1 MRCIGKAVKT
11 IHRNNDS
18 YFTIASF
25 DLVKEID
32 GEVEIH
38 PIYKTFTVVGIMPY
52 LMEDADYEIS
62 ATEVENKKYGKQY
75 QVNSINLYLPN
86 GIESKEGQKEFLDII
101 FTKLQV
107 KEMYEALDD
116 PYMTLKDGDIS
127 SLVKV
132 KNCGMKTAVAWI
144 DKFKTYMPLSNAMK
158 ELSEYGL
165 TEALLRRIV
174 NHYKSSDIAVEIIQN
189 KPYKLIEVNGVGW
202 HKCDEIAMKG
212 GLKPDSPER
221 IGTYILYYLQE
232 RANEGYSYI
241 PADANT
247 EIENGIVSKTQK
259 PINFIDTMIE
269 FFGDDISDE
278 ALKGGLDYVNDQLWF
293 SDDRKFVGLKR
304 IYDLEMSVAENLIR
318 IRDGENDFKY
328 SNWKDII
335 KQKEIDQGWEYNEQ
349 QLEGI
354 KAVLENQVV
363 VITGKAGTGKSSI
376 VDAMIAVLQGYSY
389 AQTALSGRAA
399 ARMAE
404 ITHEEGYTI
413 HRLLGFPKGDR
424 DHGGFVFHEDNKL
437 PRDIIILDEVSMV
450 DGELFNRL
458 VKAIKTGSK
467 LIMLGDTGQL
477 ECIGCMNIAADL
489 IASKEIVS
497 IELSQIH
504 RQAANSGIITESI
517 KARKGIQLIEK
528 DWIGTEVRGKLN
540 DLVLDCFSDKSNT
553 FYKVM
558 QHASSELEDG
568 TDIMDLMVI
577 APSYKNESGVD
588 NLNAALQSLYNP
600 DSSEKKEVF
609 VQKSS
614 KAWILRE
621 GDKIINVQND
631 YYAKNKFTA
640 GIFNGNIGVVKNID
654 IDANT
659 IAVDFQDIPGIMIL
673 PKKNWKDLELGY
685 AITCHKAQ
693 GSQCK
698 KVIVGLDFGSFIQ
711 LSREWVYTA
720 MTRAID
726 KCYMV
731 AQNNALRYAVSKN
744 SISVKRTHLVNLLAY
759 KAANKFSLGNCE
771 TH

>member
-38 PIYKTFTVVGIMPY
+38 SIYKTFTVVGIMPY

-349 QLEGI
+349 QIEGI

-759 KAANKFSLGNCE
+759 KAANKFSF
-771 TH
+771 

>member
-165 TEALLRRIV
+165 TETLLRRIV

-349 QLEGI
+349 QIEGI

-759 KAANKFSLGNCE
+759 KAANKFSF
-771 TH
+771 

>member
-107 KEMYEALDD
+107 KEMYEALDN
-116 PYMTLKDGDIS
+116 PYMTLKDGDIA

-278 ALKGGLDYVNDQLWF
+278 ALKGGLDYANDQLWF

-349 QLEGI
+349 QIEGI

-376 VDAMIAVLQGYSY
+376 VDAMIAVLQDYSY

-437 PRDIIILDEVSMV
+437 PRDVIILDEVSMV

-517 KARKGIQLIEK
+517 KAREGIQLIGK
-528 DWIGTEVRGKLN
+528 DWVGTEVRGKLN

-600 DSSEKKEVF
+600 DSPEKKEVF

-614 KAWILRE
+614 KAWMLCE

-744 SISVKRTHLVNLLAY
+744 SISVKRTHLVKLLAY
-759 KAANKFSLGNCE
+759 KAANKF
-771 TH
+771 TF

>member
-32 GEVEIH
+32 GEVEMH

-293 SDDRKFVGLKR
+293 SDDRRFVGLKR

-349 QLEGI
+349 QIKGI

-517 KARKGIQLIEK
+517 KAREGIQLIEK

-600 DSSEKKEVF
+600 DSPEKKEVF

-744 SISVKRTHLVNLLAY
+744 SISVKRTHLVKLLAY
-759 KAANKFSLGNCE
+759 KAANKFSF
-771 TH
+771 

>member
-349 QLEGI
+349 QIEGI

-517 KARKGIQLIEK
+517 KAREGIQLIEK

-540 DLVLDCFSDKSNT
+540 DLVIDCFSDKSNT

-744 SISVKRTHLVNLLAY
+744 SISVKRTHLVKLLAY
-759 KAANKFSLGNCE
+759 KAANKFSF
-771 TH
+771 

>member
-349 QLEGI
+349 QIEGI

-517 KARKGIQLIEK
+517 KAREGIQLIEK

-577 APSYKNESGVD
+577 APSYKSESGVD

-600 DSSEKKEVF
+600 DSPEKKEVF

-621 GDKIINVQND
+621 EDKIINVQND

-744 SISVKRTHLVNLLAY
+744 SISVKRTHLVKLLAY
-759 KAANKFSLGNCE
+759 KAANKFSF
-771 TH
+771 

>member
-1 MRCIGKAVKT
+1 
-11 IHRNNDS
+11 
-18 YFTIASF
+18 
-25 DLVKEID
+25 
-32 GEVEIH
+32 
-38 PIYKTFTVVGIMPY
+38 MPY

-293 SDDRKFVGLKR
+293 SDDRRFVGLKR

-349 QLEGI
+349 QIEGI

-759 KAANKFSLGNCE
+759 KAANKFSF
-771 TH
+771 

>member
-744 SISVKRTHLVNLLAY
+744 SISVKRTHLVKLLAY
-759 KAANKFSLGNCE
+759 KAANKFSF
-771 TH
+771 

>member
-32 GEVEIH
+32 GEVENH

-293 SDDRKFVGLKR
+293 SVDRRFVGLKR

-349 QLEGI
+349 QIEGI

-759 KAANKFSLGNCE
+759 KAANKFSF
-771 TH
+771 

>member
-349 QLEGI
+349 QIEGI

-517 KARKGIQLIEK
+517 KAREGIQLIEK

-600 DSSEKKEVF
+600 DSPEKKEVF

-654 IDANT
+654 IDTNT

-744 SISVKRTHLVNLLAY
+744 SISVKRTHLVKLLAY
-759 KAANKFSLGNCE
+759 KVANKFSF
-771 TH
+771 

>member
-52 LMEDADYEIS
+52 LMEDADYAIS

-349 QLEGI
+349 QIEGI

-517 KARKGIQLIEK
+517 KAREGIQLIEK

-553 FYKVM
+553 FYKIM

-600 DSSEKKEVF
+600 DSPEKKEVF

-744 SISVKRTHLVNLLAY
+744 SISVKRTHLVKLLAY
-759 KAANKFSLGNCE
+759 KAANKFSF
-771 TH
+771 

>member
-349 QLEGI
+349 QIEGI

-517 KARKGIQLIEK
+517 KAREGIQLIEK

-600 DSSEKKEVF
+600 DSPEKKEVF

-631 YYAKNKFTA
+631 YYVKNKFTA

-744 SISVKRTHLVNLLAY
+744 SISVKRTHLVKLLAY
-759 KAANKFSLGNCE
+759 KAANKFSF
-771 TH
+771 

>member
-165 TEALLRRIV
+165 TETLLRRIV

-241 PADANT
+241 PADVNT

-349 QLEGI
+349 QIEGI

-517 KARKGIQLIEK
+517 KAREGIQLIEK

-600 DSSEKKEVF
+600 DSPEKKEVF

-654 IDANT
+654 IDVNT

-744 SISVKRTHLVNLLAY
+744 SISVKRTHLVKLLAY
-759 KAANKFSLGNCE
+759 KAANKFSF
-771 TH
+771 

>member
-349 QLEGI
+349 QIEGI

-517 KARKGIQLIEK
+517 KAREGIQLIEK

-540 DLVLDCFSDKSNT
+540 DLVIDCFSDKSNT

-577 APSYKNESGVD
+577 APLYKNESGVD

-744 SISVKRTHLVNLLAY
+744 SISVKRTHLAKLLAY
-759 KAANKFSLGNCE
+759 KAANKFSF
-771 TH
+771 

>member
-293 SDDRKFVGLKR
+293 SDNRKFVGLKR

-349 QLEGI
+349 QIEGI

-424 DHGGFVFHEDNKL
+424 DHSGFVFHEDNKL
-437 PRDIIILDEVSMV
+437 PREIIILDEVSMV

-517 KARKGIQLIEK
+517 KAREGIQLIEK
-528 DWIGTEVRGKLN
+528 DWVGTEVRGKLN

-558 QHASSELEDG
+558 KHASSELEDG

-759 KAANKFSLGNCE
+759 KAANKFSF
-771 TH
+771 

>member
-165 TEALLRRIV
+165 TETLLRRIV

-247 EIENGIVSKTQK
+247 EIENGIVPKTQK

-349 QLEGI
+349 QIEGI

-517 KARKGIQLIEK
+517 KAREGIQLIEK

-600 DSSEKKEVF
+600 DSPEKKEVF

-654 IDANT
+654 IDVNT

-744 SISVKRTHLVNLLAY
+744 SISVKRTHLVKLLAY
-759 KAANKFSLGNCE
+759 KAANKFSF
-771 TH
+771 

>member
-107 KEMYEALDD
+107 KEMYETLDN
-116 PYMTLKDGDIS
+116 PYMTLKDGDIA

-278 ALKGGLDYVNDQLWF
+278 ALKGGLDYANDQLWF

-304 IYDLEMSVAENLIR
+304 IYDLEISVAENLIR

-349 QLEGI
+349 QIEGI

-517 KARKGIQLIEK
+517 KAREGIQLIEK
-528 DWIGTEVRGKLN
+528 DWVGTEVRGKLN

-600 DSSEKKEVF
+600 GSSEKKEVF

-673 PKKNWKDLELGY
+673 PKKNWKDLEPGY

-744 SISVKRTHLVNLLAY
+744 SISVKRTHLVKLLAY
-759 KAANKFSLGNCE
+759 KAANKF
-771 TH
+771 TF

>member
-517 KARKGIQLIEK
+517 KAREGIQLIEK

-600 DSSEKKEVF
+600 DSPEKKEVF

-621 GDKIINVQND
+621 EDKIINVQND

-744 SISVKRTHLVNLLAY
+744 SISVKRTHLVKLLAY
-759 KAANKFSLGNCE
+759 KAANKFSF
-771 TH
+771 

>member
-32 GEVEIH
+32 GEVEMH

-107 KEMYEALDD
+107 KEMYETLDD

-517 KARKGIQLIEK
+517 KAREGIQLIEK

-540 DLVLDCFSDKSNT
+540 DLVIDCFSDKSNT

-654 IDANT
+654 IDVNT

-744 SISVKRTHLVNLLAY
+744 SISVKRTHLVKLLAY
-759 KAANKFSLGNCE
+759 KAANKFSF
-771 TH
+771 

>member
-349 QLEGI
+349 QIEGI

-413 HRLLGFPKGDR
+413 HRLLEFPKGDR

-600 DSSEKKEVF
+600 DSPEKKEVF

-640 GIFNGNIGVVKNID
+640 GIFNGNIGVV
-654 IDANT
+654 
-659 IAVDFQDIPGIMIL
+659 
-673 PKKNWKDLELGY
+673 
-685 AITCHKAQ
+685 
-693 GSQCK
+693 
-698 KVIVGLDFGSFIQ
+698 
-711 LSREWVYTA
+711 
-720 MTRAID
+720 
-726 KCYMV
+726 
-731 AQNNALRYAVSKN
+731 
-744 SISVKRTHLVNLLAY
+744 
-759 KAANKFSLGNCE
+759 
-771 TH
+771 

>member
-293 SDDRKFVGLKR
+293 SDDRRFVGLKR

-349 QLEGI
+349 QIEGI

-577 APSYKNESGVD
+577 APSFKNESGVD

-759 KAANKFSLGNCE
+759 KAANKFSF
-771 TH
+771 

>member
-158 ELSEYGL
+158 ELSEYDL

-349 QLEGI
+349 QIEGI

-517 KARKGIQLIEK
+517 KAREGIQLIEK

-600 DSSEKKEVF
+600 DSPEKKEVF

-614 KAWILRE
+614 KAWMLRE

-654 IDANT
+654 IDVNT

-744 SISVKRTHLVNLLAY
+744 SISVKRTHLVKLLAY
-759 KAANKFSLGNCE
+759 KAANKFSF
-771 TH
+771 

>member
-174 NHYKSSDIAVEIIQN
+174 NHYKSSDIAAEIIQN

-349 QLEGI
+349 QIEGI

-517 KARKGIQLIEK
+517 KAREGIQLIEK

-600 DSSEKKEVF
+600 DSPEKKEVF

-654 IDANT
+654 TDANT

-744 SISVKRTHLVNLLAY
+744 SISVKRTHLVKLLAY
-759 KAANKFSLGNCE
+759 KAANKFSF
-771 TH
+771 

>member
-38 PIYKTFTVVGIMPY
+38 PTYKTFTVVGIMPY

-189 KPYKLIEVNGVGW
+189 KPYKLIEVNGIGW

-293 SDDRKFVGLKR
+293 SGDRKFVGLKR
-304 IYDLEMSVAENLIR
+304 IYDLEMSVTENLIR

-349 QLEGI
+349 QIEGI

-424 DHGGFVFHEDNKL
+424 NHGGFVFHEDNKL

-517 KARKGIQLIEK
+517 KAREGIQLIEK

-600 DSSEKKEVF
+600 DSPEKKEVF

-654 IDANT
+654 IDTNT

-744 SISVKRTHLVNLLAY
+744 SISVKRTHLVKLLAY
-759 KAANKFSLGNCE
+759 KAANKFSF
-771 TH
+771 

>member
-1 MRCIGKAVKT
+1 
-11 IHRNNDS
+11 
-18 YFTIASF
+18 
-25 DLVKEID
+25 
-32 GEVEIH
+32 
-38 PIYKTFTVVGIMPY
+38 
-52 LMEDADYEIS
+52 
-62 ATEVENKKYGKQY
+62 
-75 QVNSINLYLPN
+75 
-86 GIESKEGQKEFLDII
+86 
-101 FTKLQV
+101 
-107 KEMYEALDD
+107 
-116 PYMTLKDGDIS
+116 
-127 SLVKV
+127 
-132 KNCGMKTAVAWI
+132 
-144 DKFKTYMPLSNAMK
+144 MPLSNAMK

-293 SDDRKFVGLKR
+293 SDDRRFVGLKR

-349 QLEGI
+349 QIEGI

-759 KAANKFSLGNCE
+759 KAANKFSF
-771 TH
+771 

>member
-165 TEALLRRIV
+165 TETLLRRIV

-349 QLEGI
+349 QIEGI

-363 VITGKAGTGKSSI
+363 IITGKAGTGKSSI

-517 KARKGIQLIEK
+517 KAREGIQLIEK

-540 DLVLDCFSDKSNT
+540 DLVIDCFSDKSNT

-600 DSSEKKEVF
+600 DSPEKKEVF

-744 SISVKRTHLVNLLAY
+744 SISVKRTHLVKLLAY
-759 KAANKFSLGNCE
+759 KAANKFSF
-771 TH
+771 

>member
-158 ELSEYGL
+158 ELSEYDL

-293 SDDRKFVGLKR
+293 SDNRRFVGLKR

-349 QLEGI
+349 QIKGI

-517 KARKGIQLIEK
+517 KVREGIQLIEK

-600 DSSEKKEVF
+600 DSPEKKEVF

-614 KAWILRE
+614 KAWMLRE

-631 YYAKNKFTA
+631 YYAKNKFTV

-744 SISVKRTHLVNLLAY
+744 SISVKRTHLVKLLAY
-759 KAANKFSLGNCE
+759 KAANKFSF
-771 TH
+771 

>member
-349 QLEGI
+349 QIEGI

-517 KARKGIQLIEK
+517 KAREGIQLIEK

-600 DSSEKKEVF
+600 DSPEKKEVF

-621 GDKIINVQND
+621 EDKIINVQND

-744 SISVKRTHLVNLLAY
+744 SISVKRTHLVKLLAY
-759 KAANKFSLGNCE
+759 KAANKFSF
-771 TH
+771 

>member
-293 SDDRKFVGLKR
+293 SDDRRFVGLKR

-349 QLEGI
+349 QIEGI

-600 DSSEKKEVF
+600 DSPEKKEVF

-759 KAANKFSLGNCE
+759 KAANKFSF
-771 TH
+771 

>member
-293 SDDRKFVGLKR
+293 SDNRRFVGLKR

-349 QLEGI
+349 QIKGI

-517 KARKGIQLIEK
+517 KAREGIQLIEK

-600 DSSEKKEVF
+600 DSPEKKEVF

-744 SISVKRTHLVNLLAY
+744 SISVKRTHLVKLLAY
-759 KAANKFSLGNCE
+759 KAANKFSF
-771 TH
+771 

>member
-247 EIENGIVSKTQK
+247 EIENSIVSKTQK

-349 QLEGI
+349 QIEGI

-759 KAANKFSLGNCE
+759 KAANKFSF
-771 TH
+771 

>member
-293 SDDRKFVGLKR
+293 SDDRRFVGLKR

-349 QLEGI
+349 QIEGI

-489 IASKEIVS
+489 IASKKIVS

-744 SISVKRTHLVNLLAY
+744 SISVKRTHLVKLLAY
-759 KAANKFSLGNCE
+759 KAANKFSF
-771 TH
+771 

>member
-269 FFGDDISDE
+269 LFGDDISDE

-349 QLEGI
+349 QIEGI

-759 KAANKFSLGNCE
+759 KAANKFSF
-771 TH
+771 

>member
-32 GEVEIH
+32 GEVEMH

-212 GLKPDSPER
+212 GLKSDSPER

-293 SDDRKFVGLKR
+293 SDDRRFVGLKR

-349 QLEGI
+349 QIEGI

-517 KARKGIQLIEK
+517 KAREGIQLIEK

-600 DSSEKKEVF
+600 DSPEKKEVF

-744 SISVKRTHLVNLLAY
+744 SISVKRTHLVKLLAY
-759 KAANKFSLGNCE
+759 KAANKFSF
-771 TH
+771 

>member
-349 QLEGI
+349 QIKGI

-517 KARKGIQLIEK
+517 KAREGIQLIEK

-540 DLVLDCFSDKSNT
+540 DLVIDCFSDKSNT

-744 SISVKRTHLVNLLAY
+744 SISVKRTHLVKLLAY
-759 KAANKFSLGNCE
+759 KAANKFLF
-771 TH
+771 

>member
-293 SDDRKFVGLKR
+293 SDDCKFVGLKR

-517 KARKGIQLIEK
+517 KAREGIQLIEK

-540 DLVLDCFSDKSNT
+540 DLVIDCFSDKSNT

-744 SISVKRTHLVNLLAY
+744 SISVKRTHLVKLLAY
-759 KAANKFSLGNCE
+759 KAANKFSF
-771 TH
+771 

>member
-293 SDDRKFVGLKR
+293 SDDRKLVGLKR

-349 QLEGI
+349 QIEGI

-517 KARKGIQLIEK
+517 KAREGIQLIEK

-744 SISVKRTHLVNLLAY
+744 SISVKRTHLVKLLAY
-759 KAANKFSLGNCE
+759 KAANKFSF
-771 TH
+771 

>member
-349 QLEGI
+349 QIEGI

-517 KARKGIQLIEK
+517 KAREGIQLIEK

-600 DSSEKKEVF
+600 DSPEKKEVF

-614 KAWILRE
+614 KAWMLRE

-631 YYAKNKFTA
+631 YYAKNKFTV

-744 SISVKRTHLVNLLAY
+744 SISVKRTHLVKLLAY
-759 KAANKFSLGNCE
+759 KAANKFSF
-771 TH
+771 

>member
-744 SISVKRTHLVNLLAY
+744 SISIKRTHLVNLLAY
-759 KAANKFSLGNCE
+759 KAANKFSF
-771 TH
+771 

>member
-349 QLEGI
+349 QIEGI

-744 SISVKRTHLVNLLAY
+744 SISVKRTHLAKLLAY
-759 KAANKFSLGNCE
+759 KAANKFSF
-771 TH
+771 